1 MMFQKKNYKTNK
13 LLLKLDQKS
22 PKTIISKI
30 DEKDVNIQL
39 NLKST
44 IRYFIIKNRFN
55 NSGIDVLGQVEFTSN
70 TQHCAKPAAAFSLVL
85 SRGSNVSDA
94 M

>member
-1 MMFQKKNYKTNK
+1 M
-13 LLLKLDQKS
+13 
-22 PKTIISKI
+22 KI
-30 DEKDVNIQL
+30 DVNIQL

-70 TQHCAKPAAAFSLVL
+70 TQHCAKPAAAFSLVV

-94 M
+94 MWTQQRLLRHSGRDQSD